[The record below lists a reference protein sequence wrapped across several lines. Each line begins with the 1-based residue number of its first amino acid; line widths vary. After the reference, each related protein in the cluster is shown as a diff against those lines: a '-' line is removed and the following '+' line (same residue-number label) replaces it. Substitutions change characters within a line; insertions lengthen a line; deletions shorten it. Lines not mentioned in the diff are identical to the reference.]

1 MDADLQEVDKNDGES
16 PEYLLYLGS
25 ASCLGRD
32 KAALS
37 EIRQISDLAEPYT
50 FKNEYGQNIRLVDG
64 LYIPYDSIGISSM
77 SKNKEE
83 AKDFLKILFSYAFQN
98 IDMGEGFPVNARA
111 FQEMDAGNPDR
122 EIGAS
127 WKRTGQR

>member
-1 MDADLQEVDKNDGES
+1 
-16 PEYLLYLGS
+16 
-25 ASCLGRD
+25 
-32 KAALS
+32 
-37 EIRQISDLAEPYT
+37 
-50 FKNEYGQNIRLVDG
+50 
-64 LYIPYDSIGISSM
+64 M

-83 AKDFLKILFSYAFQN
+83 AKDFLKILFSYAFQS

-127 WKRTGQR
+127 WEEDGQEVDVVFTNPGDADMESFKELVRGVKKPLHMDFNVRDLLLENVKRVYTGETDSKSAAADAAQKLKLYMAED